1 MKQKSAKS
9 SETISLIT
17 LIDYNIPTIGVG
29 FMFFLVS
36 LYLMKFAT
44 DILLI
49 SPVMMGF
56 IFGLSRIWDA
66 VTDPL
71 AGYFSDRTNFPMG
84 RRRPWMIASAPFVCF
99 SFINWV

>member
-1 MKQKSAKS
+1 MNKSAKS
-9 SETISLIT
+9 NETISVVN
-17 LIDYNIPTIGVG
+17 LIDYNVPTIGVG

-49 SPVMMGF
+49 SPVIMGF

-66 VTDPL
+66 ITDPL
-71 AGYFSDRTNFPMG
+71 AGYLSDRTNISMG
-84 RRRPWMIASAPFVCF
+84 RRRPWMMHAAKPR
-99 SFINWV
+99 

>member
-1 MKQKSAKS
+1 
-9 SETISLIT
+9 
-17 LIDYNIPTIGVG
+17 
-29 FMFFLVS
+29 MFFLVS

-66 VTDPL
+66 ITDPL
-71 AGYFSDRTNFPMG
+71 AGYSVIEQIFLWADAVPG
-84 RRRPWMIASAPFVCF
+84 
-99 SFINWV
+99 